1 MDGADLRDSW
11 KLLEPRQRRGAV
23 VLLVLMVVGA
33 ALETIGVGLAIPVIA
48 LLAGGGSSELL
59 PSEMQAW
66 LAEQHRSYV
75 VLAGV
80 LALLGAY
87 LVKALYRLALT
98 WQQNRYA
105 FGVQWS

>member
-48 LLAGGGSSELL
+48 
-59 PSEMQAW
+59 
-66 LAEQHRSYV
+66 
-75 VLAGV
+75 
-80 LALLGAY
+80 
-87 LVKALYRLALT
+87 
-98 WQQNRYA
+98 
-105 FGVQWS
+105 